1 MDFGYFYSVLSNEN
15 MGLYPEPYR
24 FDLGLGSGHYLWPK
38 GNVFL
43 GENFADPT
51 IKESKKFLPNLK
63 YQ

>member
-1 MDFGYFYSVLSNEN
+1 MAEG
-15 MGLYPEPYR
+15 
-24 FDLGLGSGHYLWPK
+24 